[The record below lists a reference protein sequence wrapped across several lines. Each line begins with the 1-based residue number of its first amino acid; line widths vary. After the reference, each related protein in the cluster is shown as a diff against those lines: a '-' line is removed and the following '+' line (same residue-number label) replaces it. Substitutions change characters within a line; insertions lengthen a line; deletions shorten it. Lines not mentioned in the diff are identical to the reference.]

1 MNTEELTVF
10 ARLYAAGFDAL
21 EQMDQCI
28 SMFRNDHEFVEAR
41 NALACALGQEEIEFD
56 EFDEEGVKI
65 NNEVEESK

>member
-28 SMFRNDHEFVEAR
+28 SMFRNDHEFVNAR
-41 NALACALGQEEIEFD
+41 NALACALGQEEMEVD
-56 EFDEEGVKI
+56 ETEDNDTSVKEE
-65 NNEVEESK
+65 